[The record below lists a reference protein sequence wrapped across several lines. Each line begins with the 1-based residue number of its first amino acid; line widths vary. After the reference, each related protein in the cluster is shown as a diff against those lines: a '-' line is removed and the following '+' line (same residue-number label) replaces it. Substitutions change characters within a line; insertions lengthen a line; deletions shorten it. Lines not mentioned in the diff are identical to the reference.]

1 MHKLAIVLLI
11 ISMFSGACTTPKRNN
26 SSNNSE
32 LTMLVGTY
40 TSSNG
45 SQGIYTFRFNEE
57 DGSFAPLGVTETSNP
72 SYLTLSADGRYV
84 YAVNEN
90 EGKDAA
96 VTAFALNKDDGTL
109 KLLNTRSTVGG
120 APCYI
125 MTDGKRVVTAN
136 YSGGNISVLPI
147 RYDGSLDTLH
157 ALYEGG
163 VGGTDMNRQAD
174 AHVHCVHLSPDSN
187 YIFATDFSA
196 DRILKYAINSKDEKL
211 FPIADSIQLA
221 PESGPRHL
229 IFSQNGKYAYL
240 INELSGKV
248 NVFDYNDGRLTA
260 IQTVVADT
268 LAARGSADIQLSPD
282 GRYLYASNRLKGD
295 GIAIFEV
302 DQNDG
307 TLMRVGYQLT
317 GGHPRNFIITPN
329 GKFMLVACRDKNA
342 IEIFSRDIC
351 SGELTNTG
359 KSIALSKPVC
369 IKFAQ

>member
-1 MHKLAIVLLI
+1 MHKFAITLLLI
-11 ISMFSGACTTPKRNN
+11 SMLSSACTSTKRNN
-26 SSNNSE
+26 SSNEAE

-40 TSSNG
+40 TSPDG
-45 SQGIYTFRFNEE
+45 SKGIYTYRFNEE
-57 DGSFAPLGVTETSNP
+57 DGSYVPLEVAETSNP
-72 SYLTLSADGRYV
+72 SYLALSEDGRYV

-90 EGKDAA
+90 EGDDAA
-96 VTAFALNKDDGTL
+96 VTAFALNKEDGSL
-109 KLLNTRSTVGG
+109 KLLNARKTVGG

-125 MTDGKRVVTAN
+125 MTDGKRVATAN

-163 VGGTDMNRQAD
+163 VGGTDMSRQTD

-187 YIFATDFSA
+187 YLFATDFSA

-211 FPIADSIQLA
+211 FPSADTIQLA

-229 IFSQNGKYAYL
+229 IFSKNGKYAYL
-240 INELSGKV
+240 INELSGMV
-248 NVFDYNDGRLTA
+248 DVFNYNDGRLTA
-260 IQTVVADT
+260 VQHVVADT

-282 GRYLYASNRLKGD
+282 GRYLYASNRVKGD
-295 GIAIFEV
+295 GLAIFEV
-302 DQNDG
+302 NPDDG
-307 TLMRVGYQLT
+307 TLMRTGYQPT

-329 GKFMLVACRDKNA
+329 GKFLLVACRDKNA
-342 IEIFSRDIC
+342 IEIFARDIE
-351 SGELTNTG
+351 SGELINTNKT
-359 KSIALSKPVC
+359 IELSKPVC